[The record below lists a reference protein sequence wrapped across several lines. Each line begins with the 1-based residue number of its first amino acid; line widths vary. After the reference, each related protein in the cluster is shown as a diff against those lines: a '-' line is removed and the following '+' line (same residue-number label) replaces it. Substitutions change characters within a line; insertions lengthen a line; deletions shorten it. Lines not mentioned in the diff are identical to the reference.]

1 MSKTVLTARGL
12 SILAA
17 KLRARHEED
26 DSQTG
31 QDRLELETGLIIDE
45 LDEARRRLIAQKLL
59 TPIGGGDEGYEEFTI
74 EDWLEV
80 CRQSWQIR
88 MAHKDGSDCPIE
100 HFRDKARQL
109 RHSTSY
115 VAAKW
120 GLDGA
125 PTCDDWE
132 EESFAQ
138 PDDQLEEDGDLL
150 EDWEDIDLLQ
160 DTDPEIII
168 DYDDDLDPAISTTTD
183 ACGNRRKMY

>member
-31 QDRLELETGLIIDE
+31 QDRLELKAGLIIDE

-59 TPIGGGDEGYEEFTI
+59 KPIGGDDEGCEDFTI

-80 CRQSWQIR
+80 CRQSWEIH
-88 MAHKDGSDCPIE
+88 MSHKEGSGCPIE
-100 HFRDKARQL
+100 QFQAKARQL
-109 RHSTSY
+109 RHSTGY

-125 PTCDDWE
+125 PACGDLE
-132 EESFAQ
+132 EENRAQ
-138 PDDQLEEDGDLL
+138 PDDQLEADNDAL
-150 EDWEDIDLLQ
+150 EDWEDIDLLE
-160 DTDPEIII
+160 DI
-168 DYDDDLDPAISTTTD
+168 DLEMDSDDDLDPAISTTTD